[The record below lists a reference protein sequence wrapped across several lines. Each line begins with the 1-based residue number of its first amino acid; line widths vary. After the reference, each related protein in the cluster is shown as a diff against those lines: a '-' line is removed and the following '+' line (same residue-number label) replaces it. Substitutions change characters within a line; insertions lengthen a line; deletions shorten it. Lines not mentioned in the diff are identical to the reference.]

1 VLKQQPTK
9 RLKFYLAIFKVVK
22 FLLLKTIDDDAAQ
35 FWEIQRW
42 RNFGWKSSGAT
53 DLALINKDCINYLV
67 RSQENF
73 CLTTR
78 INYHQNI
85 KLHHCI
91 VFTSRSGNCSLLQP
105 LPSLVAGVLDV
116 IFARSGFPC
125 RRPLR
130 KHIECNGGV
139 NRDLA
144 MVGILPSLPGP
155 PEFWAR
161 GWSST
166 RSRFLGGIFAL
177 KSIFKNYSENHF
189 QFSVS

>member
-1 VLKQQPTK
+1 MLKQQPTK

-67 RSQENF
+67 RSQENV
-73 CLTTR
+73 LSH
-78 INYHQNI
+78 NPY
-85 KLHHCI
+85 KLPSN
-91 VFTSRSGNCSLLQP
+91 TSRSGNCSLLQP

-116 IFARSGFPC
+116 IFARSSFPC
-125 RRPLR
+125 CRPLW

-166 RSRFLGGIFAL
+166 RSCFLGGIFAL